1 MPCRLRIEVSV
12 RSEAAGMDAVDGAE
26 VIDIVHVAGDA
37 KRTYDLARRVTN
49 EPTAGFEQQRPV
61 GKLGE
66 RLHERR
72 LLFCLLQDLR
82 RRSIERER
90 REGLAVGDIEAHE
103 RAPSCFW
110 NAFTRP
116 PASSIMAAKAWAL
129 RLLAEAKVPLMI
141 LFASASEIARILLS
155 SRPRGFELR

>member
-1 MPCRLRIEVSV
+1 
-12 RSEAAGMDAVDGAE
+12 MDAV
-26 VIDIVHVAGDA
+26 
-37 KRTYDLARRVTN
+37 VT
-49 EPTAGFEQQRPV
+49 
-61 GKLGE
+61 LGE

-90 REGLAVGDIEAHE
+90 REGLAVGDLEAHE

-116 PASSIMAAKAWAL
+116 PASSTMAAKAWAL

-141 LFASASEIARILLS
+141 LFASASEIARIFLS
-155 SRPRGFELR
+155 FSRPRGFELR

>member
-1 MPCRLRIEVSV
+1 MPRRLRIEVSV
-12 RSEAAGMDAVDGAE
+12 RSEAAGMDAVD
-26 VIDIVHVAGDA
+26 
-37 KRTYDLARRVTN
+37 T
-49 EPTAGFEQQRPV
+49 
-61 GKLGE
+61 LGE

-90 REGLAVGDIEAHE
+90 REGLAVGDLEAHE

-141 LFASASEIARILLS
+141 LFASASEIARIFLS
-155 SRPRGFELR
+155 FSRPRGFELR